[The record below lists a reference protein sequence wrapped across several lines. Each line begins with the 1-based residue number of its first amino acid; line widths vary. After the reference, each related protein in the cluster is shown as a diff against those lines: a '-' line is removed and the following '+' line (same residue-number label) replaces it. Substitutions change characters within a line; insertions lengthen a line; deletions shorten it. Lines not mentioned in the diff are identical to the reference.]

1 MESTSN
7 FYSLI
12 SEKTQDFVG
21 RKWVFDEIDNWLSDD
36 LQNRKKYFIIT
47 GKAGCGKSTI
57 AARLIEI
64 SNGDVD
70 TNDVNYDNDNQI
82 MNPHFQNIKKGF
94 LDASYVISFKDN
106 SSTYPKTLATSIVS
120 QLANKNEFAEELIN
134 STKTSNIYNIDI
146 NASQQ
151 QIYAN
156 TVQGARFTINIQI
169 SGSPPALSIFNDL
182 VRIPLQSFLNNNPQR
197 KMVFLVDGLD
207 ESIRTIMENKETDSI
222 ISILSNL
229 EGLRNVYF
237 ILTTRDYE
245 NILNKFKQNSLKLDI
260 SSKSYINYMRPG
272 HNCQQIKLVL

>member
-94 LDASYVISFKDN
+94 LDASYVI
-106 SSTYPKTLATSIVS
+106 
-120 QLANKNEFAEELIN
+120 
-134 STKTSNIYNIDI
+134 
-146 NASQQ
+146 
-151 QIYAN
+151 
-156 TVQGARFTINIQI
+156 
-169 SGSPPALSIFNDL
+169 
-182 VRIPLQSFLNNNPQR
+182 
-197 KMVFLVDGLD
+197 
-207 ESIRTIMENKETDSI
+207 
-222 ISILSNL
+222 
-229 EGLRNVYF
+229 
-237 ILTTRDYE
+237 
-245 NILNKFKQNSLKLDI
+245 
-260 SSKSYINYMRPG
+260 
-272 HNCQQIKLVL
+272 